1 VTSLRSILQQ
11 DRANLANWGRAYL
24 LLGFAAAGLE
34 KDDLEV
40 QMLLNDLAV
49 SVIPSANGNHWEDEA
64 EHRFAQTGPRTT
76 ALVLQALSTVDPT
89 HPLIEETARWLVVAL
104 GTNVCDT
111 GLETA
116 EAVRSLARYAVATG
130 ERGAAYAFDVTLG
143 QETLLEGELAS
154 TGEVQLESTEL
165 PITDLTPGRPGLLT
179 LARDFSER
187 GRMYYTMNLRYVTP
201 AKDIEALNR
210 GFAVSHEYS
219 LLDDPDTRITSA
231 RLGEVV
237 RVSMMVM
244 VPADSSYVV
253 VEDFLPAGLE
263 PIDPS
268 LAVVEPALRSQL
280 ARELAEANR
289 PDDLEYYAPWLRWYY
304 NPWQQTDILD
314 DRVRLSA
321 DSLARGVYEFVY
333 YARATTPGDFFVAPV
348 HAESSYFPEVFGRG
362 DSSRFT
368 VTP

>member
-1 VTSLRSILQQ
+1 
-11 DRANLANWGRAYL
+11 
-24 LLGFAAAGLE
+24 
-34 KDDLEV
+34 
-40 QMLLNDLAV
+40 
-49 SVIPSANGNHWEDEA
+49 
-64 EHRFAQTGPRTT
+64 
-76 ALVLQALSTVDPT
+76 
-89 HPLIEETARWLVVAL
+89 
-104 GTNVCDT
+104 
-111 GLETA
+111 
-116 EAVRSLARYAVATG
+116 
-130 ERGAAYAFDVTLG
+130 
-143 QETLLEGELAS
+143 
-154 TGEVQLESTEL
+154 
-165 PITDLTPGRPGLLT
+165 
-179 LARDFSER
+179 
-187 GRMYYTMNLRYVTP
+187 
-201 AKDIEALNR
+201 
-210 GFAVSHEYS
+210 
-219 LLDDPDTRITSA
+219 
-231 RLGEVV
+231 
-237 RVSMMVM
+237 M